1 MKTLLLLGSLLA
13 SLISACQPLA
23 DRLPVAQAPTGRYV
37 GLAEMKGFPAEKP
50 GDRWYHENIVY
61 IRPDSLF
68 LEGNPVVV
76 HRNGEKTYSASDGG
90 FYSYSGRIDTSGGQ
104 LTAHLRLLSHDYIGL
119 PVFIKD
125 TVAAKTLSL
134 DELVK
139 RGLAVRDSSIY
150 KRTYSIYLTPKGFE
164 MDSVHYV
171 PFKAD
176 SLSKVWPMGFPDPSR
191 FFGGQR

>member
-1 MKTLLLLGSLLA
+1 MKKLLLLGGLLVA
-13 SLISACQPLA
+13 GLAGCQPA
-23 DRLPVAQAPTGRYV
+23 PERLPAPQAPTGMYV
-37 GLAEMKGFPAEKP
+37 GLDEMKGFPAEKP
-50 GDRWYHENIVY
+50 GDKWYHENIVY

-76 HRNGEKTYSASDGG
+76 HRNGDKGYSASDGG
-90 FYSYSGRIDTSGGQ
+90 FYSYSGRIDTAGGRLAAQ
-104 LTAHLRLLSHDYIGL
+104 LRMFSHDYIGL

-134 DELVK
+134 DELIK

-150 KRTYSIYLTPKGFE
+150 KKTFAIHLTAKGFE

-171 PFKAD
+171 LFKPD
-176 SLSKVWPMGFPDPSR
+176 SIPNVLPVGFPDPIR
-191 FFGGQR
+191 FFKKRQ